1 MVELKEQGMCWVCI
15 CQVVSLKLCTDR
27 KWPASACNINLVDT
41 LPLSD
46 PSSNTHLCVQEFPL
60 SGSWP
65 ERGSEWPGSGLCHR
79 HSGRC
84 RRKRHSAAAKA
95 ICGHD
100 PHPDFCWGLGS
111 VRAHCRP
118 HPVHKI
124 IIHNI
129 STARSMLCCCWRK
142 VFKRGKICLKS
153 SATQESEKKNEL
165 KWHHNYGLI
174 SKCTVVS
181 VW

>member
-1 MVELKEQGMCWVCI
+1 MVELKEQSMCWVYI

-79 HSGRC
+79 HSGRR

-124 IIHNI
+124 IIRNV

-153 SATQESEKKNEL
+153 SATQESERKMN
-165 KWHHNYGLI
+165 
-174 SKCTVVS
+174 
-181 VW
+181 